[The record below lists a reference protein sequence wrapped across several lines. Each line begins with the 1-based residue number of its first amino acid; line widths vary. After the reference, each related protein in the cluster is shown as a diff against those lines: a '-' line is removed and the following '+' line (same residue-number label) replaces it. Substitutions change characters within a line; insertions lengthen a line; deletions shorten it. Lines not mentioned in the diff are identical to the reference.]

1 MIKALEIAIEK
12 LKRLPEDKQAYAA
25 EVIEEIAAADG
36 EPFRIPDDHLPG
48 VLEGLAQ
55 AERGEFASEEEVERA
70 LRRPWRRES
79 ASPSAPSPNRRDP
92 RLPRPAKPNRC

>member
-1 MIKALEIAIEK
+1 MPRMIDALEIAIEK

-25 EVIEEIAAADG
+25 EVIEEIAASEEDV
-36 EPFRIPDDHLPG
+36 FRIPRDHLPG

-70 LRRPWRRES
+70 LRRRWR
-79 ASPSAPSPNRRDP
+79 
-92 RLPRPAKPNRC
+92 

>member
-1 MIKALEIAIEK
+1 MPRMIDALEIAIEK

-25 EVIEEIAAADG
+25 ELIEEVAASEEDV
-36 EPFRIPDDHLPG
+36 FRIPDDHLPG

-70 LRRPWRRES
+70 LRRPWR
-79 ASPSAPSPNRRDP
+79 
-92 RLPRPAKPNRC
+92 